1 MKAIR
6 PLAAI
11 FALSALVCSSGCLF
25 VPKAELTDCQV
36 RNRALAEQHRA
47 QLAEIENLKVHN
59 RNTEDRLMRTEE
71 DLAVLEERLGASKN
85 QLVNYE
91 REHSALQ
98 EQLQGLAASGRTA
111 RIPLDVSKRLEAL
124 SRRFPSLQ
132 FDPNTGI
139 SKLDTDV
146 LFDSGNADLKPGAQE
161 LATELVRV
169 LQSPEAGELRVMVVG
184 HTDDRQMAKRP
195 ARDVF
200 PNNFHLSTARAL
212 AVADAMRQAGLPDK
226 RLGVAGM
233 GGHEPV
239 APNSTAQERQKNR
252 RVEILVLPPDVPI
265 VGWTDSMPSVY

>member
-1 MKAIR
+1 MKAVR
-6 PLAAI
+6 PLAALL
-11 FALSALVCSSGCLF
+11 ACSALVCSSGCL
-25 VPKAELTDCQV
+25 VPRAQLTDCEA

-47 QLAEIENLKVHN
+47 QLAEIDNLKIHN

-98 EQLQGLAASGRTA
+98 EQLQGLAAGGHTA
-111 RIPLDVSKRLEAL
+111 RIPLDIAKRLEAL

-139 SKLDTDV
+139 SKLDSDV
-146 LFDSGNADLKPGAQE
+146 LFDSGNAELKPGAQE
-161 LATELVRV
+161 LVAELVRV

-200 PNNFHLSTARAL
+200 PNNFHLSTTRAL

-239 APNSTAQERQKNR
+239 APNTAAQDRQKNR
-252 RVEILVLPPDVPI
+252 RVEIFVLPPDVPI